1 VTEALVLMTVAG
13 FCLGGGIAFH
23 RQGRPLW
30 ATVALVLLGFGLL
43 YLGATAA
50 RNG

>member
-1 VTEALVLMTVAG
+1 MTEALLLMAVAG
-13 FCLGGGIAFH
+13 FCMGGGIAFH

-30 ATVALVLLGFGLL
+30 ATVALVLLALGLL

-50 RNG
+50 RSG

>member
-1 VTEALVLMTVAG
+1 VTEALLLMTVAG
-13 FCLGGGIAFH
+13 LCMGGGIAFH

-30 ATVALVLLGFGLL
+30 ATVVLVLVALGLL
-43 YLGATAA
+43 YLGAVAA